1 MTSRHGRAL
10 IVSAALVLRP
20 AAAAAALVLISVP
33 EEITMGRQ
41 AQAAMAARTPRLAS
55 AEIQAYVSQIGRRLA
70 AAAGGPGFAYSFD
83 VANLAEVN
91 ALALPGGHVWVYR
104 GALAIAHSESELA
117 GVLAHEVAHVVERH
131 PAQQASTAMVAGVGL
146 ELLSALLG
154 NTGGAVTSGMAANAL
169 TGSVFLSFSREDE
182 LVADREGTRILRKA
196 GWDPGGLASFLEAAR
211 ATARKNPT
219 ALDVFFSTHPATDDR
234 IAALRRTSASHGSLR
249 RDSAAFAAMKKRLS
263 ALPPP
268 PKPSTAGATSRHM

>member
-1 MTSRHGRAL
+1 MLTAT
-10 IVSAALVLRP
+10 IALRP

-41 AQAAMAARTPRLAS
+41 AQAAMAARTPRIGS
-55 AEIQAYVSQIGRRLA
+55 AEIQQYVSQIGHRLA
-70 AAAGGPGFAYSFD
+70 VAAGGPGFSYSFD
-83 VANLAEVN
+83 VANRADVN

-104 GALAIAHSESELA
+104 GALAVARNESELA

-131 PAQQASTAMVAGVGL
+131 AARQASTAMVANVGL

-154 NTGGAVTSGMAANAL
+154 NTGGALTSGMAANAL
-169 TGSVFLSFSREDE
+169 TGSVFLGFSREDE
-182 LVADREGTRILRKA
+182 LGADVEGTRILRKA

-219 ALDVFFSTHPATDDR
+219 ALEVFFSTHPATEDR
-234 IAALRRTSASHGSLR
+234 IAALRRTKPTDRSLR
-249 RDSAAFAAMKKRLS
+249 RDSAAFVAMKKQLS

-268 PKPSTAGATSRHM
+268 PKESKPPRHM

>member
-10 IVSAALVLRP
+10 ILSAALVLRP

-55 AEIQAYVSQIGRRLA
+55 AEIQAYVSQIGHRLA

-196 GWDPGGLASFLEAAR
+196 GWDPEGLASFLEAAR

-219 ALDVFFSTHPATDDR
+219 ALDTFFSTHPATDDR
-234 IAALRRTSASHGSLR
+234 IAALRRTNASHGSLR
-249 RDSAAFAAMKKRLS
+249 RDSTAFAAMKKRLS

-268 PKPSTAGATSRHM
+268 PKESKVPRRM

>member
-1 MTSRHGRAL
+1 VTSRHCRAL
-10 IVSAALVLRP
+10 IVSAAIALRP

-55 AEIQAYVSQIGRRLA
+55 AEIQAYVSQIGHRLA

-104 GALAIAHSESELA
+104 GAIAIARSESELA

-131 PAQQASTAMVAGVGL
+131 AARQASAAMVASIGL
-146 ELLSALLG
+146 QLLSALLG
-154 NTGGAVTSGMAANAL
+154 NTGGAVTSGFA
-169 TGSVFLSFSREDE
+169 TGS
-182 LVADREGTRILRKA
+182 
-196 GWDPGGLASFLEAAR
+196 
-211 ATARKNPT
+211 PT
-219 ALDVFFSTHPATDDR
+219 V
-234 IAALRRTSASHGSLR
+234 ISAW
-249 RDSAAFAAMKKRLS
+249 
-263 ALPPP
+263 PPP
-268 PKPSTAGATSRHM
+268 PPTQWASVTVSTV